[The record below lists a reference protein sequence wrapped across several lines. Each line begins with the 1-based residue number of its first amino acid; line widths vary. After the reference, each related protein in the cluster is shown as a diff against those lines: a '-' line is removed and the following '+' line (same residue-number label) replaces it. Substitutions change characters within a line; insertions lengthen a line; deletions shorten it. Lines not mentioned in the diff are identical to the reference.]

1 MIKLVDILKEIAQKP
16 KAIFLAGPAGAG
28 KSFISKQLPLSQFQI
43 INIDDT
49 YEELL
54 KASGIGMK
62 QKDFNPDQLSQS
74 AKLMAQ
80 AQKSTREKY
89 AKSLENLHDIIIDG
103 TGASSRPLLKKKQ
116 ELEDLGYETLML
128 MIWVSPITSLER
140 NANRDRSLLPS
151 IVLRT
156 WRDINQNI
164 ETYEQAFG
172 DNFIII
178 NNNPENAETHFDEKE
193 IKARFFDTSLAKGKP
208 KTPDE
213 ITKARADREELNKTI
228 KLLVQKQPKFT
239 SLSDAKSKIQAFIK

>member
-1 MIKLVDILKEIAQKP
+1 MKLFDILKEITQKP

-28 KSFISKQLPLSQFQI
+28 KSFISKHLPLSQFHI

-54 KASGIGMK
+54 KSSGMGMK

-74 AKLMAQ
+74 AKLMGQ
-80 AQKSTREKY
+80 AQKATKEKY
-89 AKSLENLHDIIIDG
+89 TNALENLHDIIIDG
-103 TGASSRPLLKKKQ
+103 TGAASRPLLKKKK

-164 ETYEQAFG
+164 ETYEQVFG

-178 NNNPENAETHFDEKE
+178 NNNPKDAETNFDEKE

-208 KTPDE
+208 KTPEE
-213 ITKARADREELNKTI
+213 ITKLKANKEELNNTI
-228 KLLVQKQPKFT
+228 KLLIQKQPKFT
-239 SLSDAKSKIQAFIK
+239 SIEDAKSKIQAFTK

>member
-1 MIKLVDILKEIAQKP
+1 MKLVDILKEIAQKP
-16 KAIFLAGPAGAG
+16 QAIFLAGPAGAG
-28 KSFISKQLPLSQFQI
+28 KSFISKQLPLSKFHV

-89 AKSLENLHDIIIDG
+89 TKSLENLHDIIIDG
-103 TGASSRPLLKKKQ
+103 TGAASRPLLKKKQ

-128 MIWVSPITSLER
+128 MMWVSPITSLER
-140 NANRDRSLLPS
+140 NTNRDRSLLPS

-213 ITKARADREELNKTI
+213 ITKARVDREELNKTI

-239 SLSDAKSKIQAFIK
+239 SIEDAKSKIQAFIK